1 MTDQVQEV
9 EAVVE
14 TVEAPVEEVKA
25 EEIEVAA
32 EAVAEVEAVEVPAE
46 EKSDDLEIVKKAVE
60 DVASENAE
68 LKIAAEAAQ
77 AKADKLAEE
86 LEAKAEKLEEL
97 EAKASAPMIN
107 LNNLKESPLMEA
119 KDQVKTFMAEG
130 IEGLRAKAAD
140 LQIST
145 DAQGGYALPEELRR
159 EILALEH
166 EVSPLRQ
173 EVSVTSASTT
183 DVKQLVSIGDAA
195 SGWVGETSARAQTD
209 SPELA
214 QRTAT
219 FGEVYARPRIYQHML
234 EDAFFNAEAWLAGE
248 VARQFAEVEGQA
260 FLSGNGVNKPVGI
273 LNGLTLSSASAAN
286 DTTGAFEVIDFGAD
300 GSLGATSTD
309 IIDNMRTVVLSAKT
323 GYLGGSKFMMN
334 RATHNV
340 LAGLKDANG
349 QYFINRDIAN
359 AAGSKIFGFDIVIN
373 EDMDDIPASTGS
385 AAPVL
390 FGNFK
395 RAYQIIDLVG
405 VSMLRDPYT
414 NPGSVLFYT
423 RKRTGSM
430 VLDASALKVVAVSKS

>member
-1 MTDQVQEV
+1 MTDQVEV
-9 EAVVE
+9 AEEVVE

-77 AKADKLAEE
+77 VKADKLTEE

-166 EVSPLRQ
+166 EISPLRR
-173 EVSVTSASTT
+173 EVAVASASTT
-183 DVKQLVSIGDAA
+183 DVQQLVSVGDAA
-195 SGWVGETSARAQTD
+195 SGWVGETSARAQTNA
-209 SPELA
+209 PELA
-214 QRTAT
+214 QRTAV

-234 EDAFFNAEAWLAGE
+234 EDAFFNAESWLAGE

-260 FLSGNGVNKPVGI
+260 FLSGNGTNKPVGI
-273 LNGLTLSSASAAN
+273 LNGLTLGSDAAASDVNGTYA
-286 DTTGAFEVIDFGAD
+286 VIDSGVDGA
-300 GSLGATSTD
+300 LGATD
-309 IIDNMRTVVLSAKT
+309 EAIIDFLRTVILSCTT
-323 GYLGGSKFMMN
+323 GYLPNAKFMMN

-340 LAGLKDANG
+340 LVALKDGNG
-349 QYFINRDIAN
+349 IPFINRNIAE
-359 AAGSKIFGFDIVIN
+359 AAGERLFGHEIVIN
-373 EDMDDIPASTGS
+373 EDMDSIPTTTGS
-385 AAPVL
+385 AAPIL
-390 FGNFK
+390 FGDFK
-395 RAYQIIDLVG
+395 RAFQVIDRVG

-414 NPGSVLFYT
+414 NPGSVMFYT
-423 RKRTGSM
+423 RKRVGSM
-430 VLDASALKVVAVSKS
+430 ILDASALKVVSVAKS